1 MIEFWVVEVGGDAKV
16 AEVSTHR
23 VKLALQPRL
32 AGGGKVWVPGVTPA
46 SSAAPSGSPARSTI
60 RASRSVRWRP
70 CSGPWSRPARTG
82 PRTWPAR
89 PSGWHEPPNAPFDQA
104 TAYLDIV
111 GAMTAW
117 ATSRHVSTDDPLWAR
132 AHRLLGVLLAG
143 PSWKEALGSLAR
155 LQPSAL
161 EAVEEALGQVTSA

>member
-1 MIEFWVVEVGGDAKV
+1 MGALRDAGELGRAQRVARDIDDPGLKV
-16 AEVSTHR
+16 RA
-23 VKLALQPRL
+23 LA
-32 AGGGKVWVPGVTPA
+32 
-46 SSAAPSGSPARSTI
+46 
-60 RASRSVRWRP
+60 
-70 CSGPWSRPARTG
+70 CSGPWSRPARAEDLAG
-82 PRTWPAR
+82 EAERLAR
-89 PSGWHEPPNAPFDQA
+89 ATDAPFDQA

-143 PSWKEALGSLAR
+143 PSWEEALGSLAR

>member
-1 MIEFWVVEVGGDAKV
+1 MGARRDAGELGRAQRVAREIDDPGLKVRALAAVPGAMVEAGQDR
-16 AEVSTHR
+16 AED
-23 VKLALQPRL
+23 LAGEAERL
-32 AGGGKVWVPGVTPA
+32 A
-46 SSAAPSGSPARSTI
+46 
-60 RASRSVRWRP
+60 RA
-70 CSGPWSRPARTG
+70 TD
-82 PRTWPAR
+82 
-89 PSGWHEPPNAPFDQA
+89 APFDQA

-143 PSWKEALGSLAR
+143 PSWEEALGSLAR

>member
-1 MIEFWVVEVGGDAKV
+1 VGALRDAGELGRAERVAREIDDPGLKVRALAAVLGAMVEAGQHR
-16 AEVSTHR
+16 AED
-23 VKLALQPRL
+23 LAGEAERL
-32 AGGGKVWVPGVTPA
+32 A
-46 SSAAPSGSPARSTI
+46 
-60 RASRSVRWRP
+60 RA
-70 CSGPWSRPARTG
+70 TD
-82 PRTWPAR
+82 
-89 PSGWHEPPNAPFDQA
+89 APFDQA

-143 PSWKEALGSLAR
+143 PSWEEALGSLAR

>member
-1 MIEFWVVEVGGDAKV
+1 MIEFWVVEARQDLAGE
-16 AEVSTHR
+16 AE
-23 VKLALQPRL
+23 RL
-32 AGGGKVWVPGVTPA
+32 A
-46 SSAAPSGSPARSTI
+46 
-60 RASRSVRWRP
+60 RA
-70 CSGPWSRPARTG
+70 TD
-82 PRTWPAR
+82 
-89 PSGWHEPPNAPFDQA
+89 APFDQA

-143 PSWKEALGSLAR
+143 PSWEEALGSLAR

-161 EAVEEALGQVTSA
+161 EAVEEVLGQVTSA